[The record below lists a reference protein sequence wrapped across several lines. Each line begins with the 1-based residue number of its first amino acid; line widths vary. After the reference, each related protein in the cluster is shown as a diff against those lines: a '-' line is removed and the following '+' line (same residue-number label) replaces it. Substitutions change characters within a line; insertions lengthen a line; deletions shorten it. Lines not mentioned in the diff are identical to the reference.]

1 MVSRSADHHASYV
14 EALGGARASTHVC
27 DVRDRAALAAT
38 LADIGEVD
46 VLYHGPGG
54 GGTPPGPI
62 TEVDSAAVRDA
73 MDNWVHPAVDAVGL
87 VLPGMVARGSG
98 VLLFAG
104 GLSSVVALPPLG
116 ALALATAAL
125 RNYAVTLNAALAD
138 SGVYAGT
145 LTIGGLVRGGDIHA
159 MVTADPGRYGEVGT
173 LDPAEIAAT
182 AWEMATTRDRAE
194 SVFTAM

>member
-1 MVSRSADHHASYV
+1 MPTAVVLGVGPGLGLSMAKRLAAEGFDLALVSRSADRHAGYV
-14 EALGGARASTHVC
+14 EALGGARASTHAC

-73 MDNWVHPAVDAVGL
+73 MDHWVHPAVDAVGL
-87 VLPGMVARGSG
+87 VLPGLVARGSG

-104 GLSSVVALPPLG
+104 GLSSVGALPRWARWPC
-116 ALALATAAL
+116 
-125 RNYAVTLNAALAD
+125 R
-138 SGVYAGT
+138 
-145 LTIGGLVRGGDIHA
+145 R
-159 MVTADPGRYGEVGT
+159 PRR
-173 LDPAEIAAT
+173 
-182 AWEMATTRDRAE
+182 ATTR
-194 SVFTAM
+194 